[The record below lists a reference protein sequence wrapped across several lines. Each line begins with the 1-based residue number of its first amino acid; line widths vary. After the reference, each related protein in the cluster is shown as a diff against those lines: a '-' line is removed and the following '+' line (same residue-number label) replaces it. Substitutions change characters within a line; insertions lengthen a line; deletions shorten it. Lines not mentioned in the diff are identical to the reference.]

1 MIFFWAK
8 EGETSFIMDVQT
20 FCIVEMGLS
29 SLHDRLSL
37 HLISQEIIMK
47 KVEHYQFLFF
57 EGNDCLNI
65 DHKFPMWRSII
76 CVALIIRMSNLLLI
90 TQDIRNLSKRLDQLC
105 F

>member
-1 MIFFWAK
+1 MTNFLTAVCRKPAFIIAMLEYDFFFWAK

-29 SLHDRLSL
+29 SPHDRLSL
-37 HLISQEIIMK
+37 HLISQEAIMK

-65 DHKFPMWRSII
+65 DHKFPM
-76 CVALIIRMSNLLLI
+76 
-90 TQDIRNLSKRLDQLC
+90 
-105 F
+105 

>member
-65 DHKFPMWRSII
+65 DHKFPMWRSF
-76 CVALIIRMSNLLLI
+76 VLHL
-90 TQDIRNLSKRLDQLC
+90 
-105 F
+105 